1 MITYLRASAALLVIL
16 ACTSIGRAEEPAVT
30 GPPKLTF
37 EELLRLALNEEP
49 PPALADKLH
58 RLLNEPFI
66 SNEAASSGAGPLK
79 PAERGL
85 GPLLRVA
92 EWNIAR
98 GVHEPEIEM
107 SLSRT
112 EEFLETARRNR
123 RNNGAKLVHIQKEL
137 EILRD
142 ADVIILNEVDMG
154 MRRSGYRDVVRTLA
168 EALHF
173 NYVYGV
179 EFVELNRLYLGQKH
193 MNFPA
198 SQGNPETFGLDPKRY
213 LGLEGNAVLS
223 RYPIR
228 GARIV
233 PLPPCYDWFYGEMQQ
248 LSDLESARRWSAEK
262 LFAERIRRQVR
273 RGQRMA
279 LLVDLETPD
288 APGGQ
293 VTIVAPHLEDYCR
306 PRCRQRQMSY
316 LLDGVKGIANP
327 VILGG
332 DLNTNNHDGTPTSV
346 RRELLKR
353 ILNYH
358 FWIRESIYFLAPVP
372 FAGVIS
378 TAVNFVKNYHDPTAL
393 NMRILAPNHE
403 KRLFQTSRNFRF
415 ADGGAFEFRGR
426 KRRTTGH
433 KGRTLAETNQR
444 AWKGFAP
451 TFVFRRTFLHLVG
464 SYKLDWLF
472 VKPSGQALTPYY
484 GRTLRNLN
492 SALEERLSDHA
503 PITVDLP
510 LVQGAN
516 RAAEK
521 YPAVR

>member
-1 MITYLRASAALLVIL
+1 MITYLRSKAALLL
-16 ACTSIGRAEEPAVT
+16 FLCSLTGAARAEASL
-30 GPPKLTF
+30 GPTKLTF

-58 RLLNEPFI
+58 TLLNEPFI
-66 SNEAASSGAGPLK
+66 SNEAAASGARPVTPLDS
-79 PAERGL
+79 GL

-98 GVHEPEIEM
+98 GVHEPEIER

-112 EEFLETARRNR
+112 EEFLETARRGS
-123 RNNGAKLVHIQKEL
+123 RNNAAKLVHIQKEL
-137 EILRD
+137 EVLRG
-142 ADVIILNEVDMG
+142 ADVVILNEVDLG
-154 MRRSGYRDVVRTLA
+154 MQRSGYRDVARTLA
-168 EALHF
+168 QALHC
-173 NYVYGV
+173 NYAYGV
-179 EFVELNRLYLGQKH
+179 EFVELNRFYLAQEH
-193 MNFPA
+193 VNFPA

-213 LGLEGNAVLS
+213 FGLEGNAVLS

-228 GARIV
+228 GAKII
-233 PLPPCYDWFYGEMQQ
+233 PLPPCYDWFYGEMKQI
-248 LSDLESARRWSAEK
+248 SDLESAKRWSAEK
-262 LFAERIRRQVR
+262 LFAERIQRQVR

-279 LLVDLETPD
+279 LLVDLEVPE

-306 PRCRQRQMSY
+306 PRCREKQMSY
-316 LLDGVKGIANP
+316 LLEQIKGIANP
-327 VILGG
+327 VVLGG
-332 DLNTNNHDGTPTSV
+332 DLNTNNHDGTPTSI

-358 FWIRESIYFLAPVP
+358 FWIRESIYFLVPVP
-372 FAGVIS
+372 FGGVIS

-393 NMRILAPNHE
+393 NMRILAPNHD
-403 KRLFQTSRNFRF
+403 KPLFNTSRDFRF
-415 ADGGAFEFRGR
+415 ADGGAFDFGGR
-426 KRRTTGH
+426 KSRTTGH
-433 KGRTLAETNQR
+433 KGRTLAESNQR

-464 SYKLDWLF
+464 SYKLDWFF
-472 VKPSGQALTPYY
+472 VKPSVRAFTPYY

-492 SALEERLSDHA
+492 SALVERLSDHA

-510 LVQGAN
+510 L
-516 RAAEK
+516 RPEAEK
-521 YPAVR
+521 HSASR